1 VLADPTQLAE
11 MLVRLV
17 ERLLLGGD
25 VGNACLGDIH
35 QLIPFADSNVTR
47 EHEVSFATHA
57 DNQDACLRRM
67 PWVRVPRAL
76 SLVPCVV
83 ARSRVRSFAAQAKR
97 EAGAGQRRDRDE
109 RQHAFEAEDAEQNAA
124 CRHADGAAEKS
135 R

>member
-1 VLADPTQLAE
+1 MLADPTQFAE

-47 EHEVSFATHA
+47 ENEVSLATHA

-76 SLVPCVV
+76 SLAPPVV
-83 ARSRVRSFAAQAKR
+83 ARSCARAFAAQAER
-97 EAGAGQRRDRDE
+97 EPGAGKR
-109 RQHAFEAEDAEQNAA
+109 
-124 CRHADGAAEKS
+124 
-135 R
+135 